1 METAEAYGS
10 DIEDGIISYVDPRKK
25 PLMMLLKRR
34 SYMLNWSVEEVAKNT
49 RTSEDISFLHIISQG
64 ILLRLTIEKGTFS
77 STWTLLVTGDG
88 ASSYAFE
95 LGKFD
100 WSVRRNE
107 SLDVSIFN
115 TSRWNGVIENVLC
128 GQMKGRLT
136 VGKNKM
142 IFDGHQTSTGENKMI
157 PGSHETHSSRIE
169 MHGCFTRH
177 EVQDTF
183 MYCFGYRTHLF
194 QDKMRWLF
202 NEFFA
207 MILTEIA
214 CCRIKQAKKHTDES
228 IRNCTST
235 SVGFHDENEIDRI
248 SNKYKHD
255 YATYLEGLVEKTSA
269 AFVETLARSRLV
281 FTMFFRENKFETRA
295 DFCSVTEPYDAT
307 TVLCFCQLVYRPDH
321 RQLFPRSQSVD
332 ASVLD
337 RLYQL
342 AKNNTSSVFCMCKH
356 FSTNRKQC
364 DDMGVIRE

>member
-10 DIEDGIISYVDPRKK
+10 DIEDGIISYVDTLRK

-34 SYMLNWSVEEVAKNT
+34 SYIMDWSMEEVKKNM
-49 RTSEDISFLHIISQG
+49 RTAEDISFSHMISQG
-64 ILLRLTIEKGTFS
+64 IFLRLTIEKGTFS
-77 STWTLLVTGDG
+77 STWTLIVTRDG

-115 TSRWNGVIENVLC
+115 TSNWNGVIENVVC
-128 GQMKGRLT
+128 GQRKGKLSIL
-136 VGKNKM
+136 KNKI
-142 IFDGHQTSTGENKMI
+142 IFVGHETGTPDKKMI
-157 PGSHETHSSRIE
+157 PGSPETDLSRME
-169 MHGCFTRH
+169 MHGCFKRH

-183 MYCFGYRTHLF
+183 MYCFDYRTHLF

-214 CCRIKQAKKHTDES
+214 CCRIKQAKKHTDDS

-235 SVGFHDENEIDRI
+235 SVGIHDENEIDRI
-248 SNKYKHD
+248 SNRYKHD
-255 YATYLEGLVEKTSA
+255 YVTYLEGLVEKTSA

-295 DFCSVTEPYDAT
+295 DFSSVTEPYDST

-321 RQLFPRSQSVD
+321 GPLFPGSLSAD

-342 AKNNTSSVFCMCKH
+342 AKNNMSSVFCMCKH
-356 FSTNRKQC
+356 FSMNRKQG
-364 DDMGVIRE
+364 DDLGVIRE